1 LKAKPS
7 AGFGLS
13 LNSVAEQEIDE
24 ISSEILSEIEK
35 SSSRQ
40 LADSEEIQKIL
51 HLTDVRHAKKL
62 LQHMENAS
70 TNKERDVGKKA
81 VIRALLLSTWLQR
94 LYFVIRSFIMG
105 ILSAALTFGFIF
117 VFGSINLFLGI
128 VLGVFSFVFSL
139 VVSRLLDPQI
149 VKATKKIVEFLSRH
163 RALRNFVLN
172 HF

>member
-1 LKAKPS
+1 
-7 AGFGLS
+7 
-13 LNSVAEQEIDE
+13 
-24 ISSEILSEIEK
+24 
-35 SSSRQ
+35 
-40 LADSEEIQKIL
+40 
-51 HLTDVRHAKKL
+51 
-62 LQHMENAS
+62 MENAS
-70 TNKERDVGKKA
+70 TSKERDVGKKA

-117 VFGSINLFLGI
+117 VFGSINLYLGI
-128 VLGVFSFVFSL
+128 FLGVFSFVFSL

-163 RALRNFVLN
+163 KALRNFVLN